1 VNLTKKA
8 LAKNPK
14 CLVVNLLDSQSLNAP
29 TSSCLSYHISKYGL
43 SLYTKSFAQPEAQVF
58 GLLLGA
64 TLFKDG
70 QKEDVFTQVQ
80 KQFQTSLADITK
92 AIDNILANQVKNG
105 NIIDLSKK

>member
-1 VNLTKKA
+1 
-8 LAKNPK
+8 
-14 CLVVNLLDSQSLNAP
+14 
-29 TSSCLSYHISKYGL
+29 
-43 SLYTKSFAQPEAQVF
+43 
-58 GLLLGA
+58 LLLGA